1 MALADFDLIH
11 DFGDAAA
18 EARACRTNC
27 ALFDF
32 SFLECARLEGDGA
45 QNLIETFTGRSLN
58 NLRQKA
64 ILYALRAGPGGALA
78 ADLTVWKTGNQSFEV
93 MSGRREDIA
102 SLLLCSA
109 SNVNVSDVTMQRAV
123 FAVQGPNT
131 LAALRR
137 IGDMR
142 RVQELSYFTFDKA
155 ELAGIPCT
163 IGRLGYTGEAGVE
176 IITERDRARELWGV
190 LSKNVTPAGFVA
202 ADTLRIEAGLVL
214 FRNEFRVPVGA
225 REAGLEKF
233 GKNVDQPGPVIT
245 LVSFR
250 AKAGRLE
257 CPWQPSTR
265 LNRPTEPGTV
275 VVTSACESE
284 IAGGVLGLG
293 YVVAGTSPHATVH
306 EASGAFRDVHLTRR
320 PYYDPDRRR
329 ARSAW
334 S

>member
-1 MALADFDLIH
+1 MALADVDLIH

-45 QNLIETFTGRSLN
+45 QNLIESFTGRSLN
-58 NLRQKA
+58 NLRQKG
-64 ILYALRAGPGGALA
+64 IIYALRAGPGGALA

-93 MSGRREDIA
+93 MSGRRDDIA
-102 SLLLCSA
+102 SLLVCSA

-142 RVQELSYFTFDKA
+142 RVEELSYFTFDKA

-176 IITERDRARELWGV
+176 IITERDRAHELWGV
-190 LSKNVTPAGFVA
+190 LTENVTPAGFVA

-233 GKNVDQPGPVIT
+233 GKNVDQPGPAIA

-250 AKAGRLE
+250 AEAGRLE

-265 LNRPTEPGTV
+265 LSRPTEPGTV

-306 EASGAFRDVHLTRR
+306 EASGTFRDVHLTRR
-320 PYYDPDRRR
+320 PYYGPDRGR
-329 ARSAW
+329 ARAAW

>member
-1 MALADFDLIH
+1 MALADADLIY

-32 SFLECARLEGDGA
+32 SFLECAKVEGDGA
-45 QNLIETFTGRSLN
+45 QNLIESFTGRSLN
-58 NLRQKA
+58 NLRQKG
-64 ILYALRAGPGGALA
+64 ILYALRADPCGALA
-78 ADLTVWKTGNQSFEV
+78 ADLTVWKTGHQTFEV
-93 MSGRREDIA
+93 MSGRRDDIA
-102 SLLLCSA
+102 SLRLCSA
-109 SNVNVSDVTMQRAV
+109 SNVSVSDVTMQRAV
-123 FAVQGPNT
+123 FAIQGPHT
-131 LAALRR
+131 LAALQC

-142 RVQELSYFTFDKA
+142 RVEELSYFTFDKA

-176 IITERDRARELWGV
+176 IITEHDRAHDLWRA
-190 LSKNVTPAGFVA
+190 LTKNVAPAGFVA
-202 ADTLRIEAGLVL
+202 ADTLRIEAGFVL
-214 FRNEFRVPVGA
+214 FRNEFRIPVGA

-233 GKNVDQPGPVIT
+233 GKNVDQQGPAIT

-250 AKAGRLE
+250 ATTDRLPR
-257 CPWQPSTR
+257 PWQPSTR
-265 LNRPTEPGTV
+265 LNRPTEPGTL

-293 YVVAGTSPHATVH
+293 YVIAGTSPHATVYD
-306 EASGAFRDVHLTRR
+306 ATGTFRDVRLTPKPFYDTDKRR
-320 PYYDPDRRR
+320 P
-329 ARSAW
+329 RSLW